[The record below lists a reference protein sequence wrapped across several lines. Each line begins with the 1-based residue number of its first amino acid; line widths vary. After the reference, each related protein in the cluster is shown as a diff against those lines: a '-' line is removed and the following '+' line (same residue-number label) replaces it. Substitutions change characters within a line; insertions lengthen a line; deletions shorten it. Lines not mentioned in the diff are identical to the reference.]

1 MRIEVAAFGKLRGPG
16 LREAADHY
24 LKLAS
29 KFVDIH
35 ERELKPL
42 PVADKSAAT
51 RVLVQEKESTLLLS
65 TLGPSSAAKAGS
77 ERSAL
82 YLLDEGGKAMRT
94 EEWAQLVATWR
105 GEGLTRVAL
114 ALGSSLG
121 FSPELKRRARGVLS
135 LGPQTLP
142 HELARV
148 IVFEQLFRCTSLLA
162 GHPYHVE
169 G

>member
-1 MRIEVAAFGKLRGPG
+1 MRIEVLAFGKLRGPG

-24 LKLAS
+24 LKLSS
-29 KFVDIH
+29 KFVSIT
-35 ERELKPL
+35 ERELKPI
-42 PVADKSAAT
+42 PVPDKAEAT
-51 RVLVQEKESTLLLS
+51 RLQIQSREQSIIEGALS
-65 TLGPSSAAKAGS
+65 P
-77 ERSAL
+77 RSCL
-82 YLLDEGGKAMRT
+82 YLLDEGGKSLKT
-94 EEWAQLVATWR
+94 TEWAELLKR
-105 GEGLTRVAL
+105 LSGESWSSLHF

-121 FSPELKRRARGVLS
+121 FSSELKKKSKGVLS

-148 IVFEQLFRCTSLLA
+148 VLYEQVFRAASLNA

>member
-1 MRIEVAAFGKLRGPG
+1 VRIEVVAFGKLRAPG
-16 LREAADHY
+16 LRDSADHY

-29 KFVDIH
+29 KFVEIQ

-42 PVADKSAAT
+42 PVADKSPAT
-51 RVLVQEKESTLLLS
+51 RALVQEKEAALLL
-65 TLGPSSAAKAGS
+65 AAQKSG
-77 ERSAL
+77 ERTAL
-82 YLLDEGGKAMRT
+82 YLLDEGGKALRT
-94 EEWAQLVATWR
+94 DGWAELIQSWQS
-105 GEGLTRVAL
+105 EGLTRVTL

-121 FSPELKRRARGVLS
+121 FAPTLKKQVRAVLS

-148 IVFEQLFRCTSLLA
+148 VLYEQLFRCTSLLA

>member
-1 MRIEVAAFGKLRGPG
+1 MRIDVIAFGKLKAPG
-16 LREAADHY
+16 LRECADHY

-29 KFVDIH
+29 RFIEIE
-35 ERELKPL
+35 EREIKPL
-42 PVADKSAAT
+42 QVSEKSSAT
-51 RVLVQEKESTLLLS
+51 RALIQEKEAALLLTAHKS
-65 TLGPSSAAKAGS
+65 GD
-77 ERSAL
+77 RSAL
-82 YLLDEGGKAMRT
+82 YLLDEGGKLLRT
-94 EEWAQLVATWR
+94 EQWADLVRTWQ
-105 GEGLTRVAL
+105 GDGLTRVTL

-121 FSPELKRRARGVLS
+121 FSPTLKSQARGVLS

-148 IVFEQLFRCTSLLA
+148 VLYEQLFRCTSLIA

>member
-1 MRIEVAAFGKLRGPG
+1 MRIDVVAFGKLKTPG

-24 LKLAS
+24 IKLAS
-29 KFVDIH
+29 KFVELN
-35 ERELKPL
+35 ERELKPI
-42 PVADKSAAT
+42 PVPDKSSAT
-51 RVLVQEKESTLLLS
+51 RAIIQQKESELLLS
-65 TLGPSSAAKAGS
+65 TQKAG
-77 ERSAL
+77 ERHCI
-82 YLLDEGGKAMRT
+82 YLLDEGGKTHRT
-94 EEWAQLVATWR
+94 EGWASLISSWR
-105 GEGLTRVAL
+105 SEGLTHVTL

-121 FSPELKRRARGVLS
+121 FHPELKRKARGILS

-148 IVFEQLFRCTSLLA
+148 VLLEQVFRAGSLLA

>member
-1 MRIEVAAFGKLRGPG
+1 VRVELTAFGKLRGPG

-29 KFVDIH
+29 KFIDLT

-42 PVADKSAAT
+42 SVPDKS
-51 RVLVQEKESTLLLS
+51 
-65 TLGPSSAAKAGS
+65 PSSRSQVQKKEAQILLESIKGN

-82 YLLDEGGKAMRT
+82 YLLDEAGKSLRT
-94 EEWAQLVATWR
+94 EEWSTLIAGWRRDGLVTV
-105 GEGLTRVAL
+105 TL

-121 FSPELKRRARGVLS
+121 FSPELKRQARGLLS
-135 LGPQTLP
+135 LGPQTMP

-148 IVFEQLFRCTSLLA
+148 VLYEQIFRASSSLA

>member
-1 MRIEVAAFGKLRGPG
+1 MLRIEVLAFGKLRGPG

-29 KFVDIH
+29 KFTALT
-35 ERELKPL
+35 EREFKPL
-42 PVADKSAAT
+42 VVPDKSDASRLRIQAKEQEVVESALAA
-51 RVLVQEKESTLLLS
+51 
-65 TLGPSSAAKAGS
+65 
-77 ERSAL
+77 RSCL
-82 YLLDEGGKAMRT
+82 YLLDEGGCSLKT
-94 EEWAQLVATWR
+94 SQWAELLARLSQESWSTVHF
-105 GEGLTRVAL
+105 

-121 FSPELKRRARGVLS
+121 FSSELKKKAQGVLS

-148 IVFEQLFRCTSLLA
+148 VFYEQIFRAASLNA

>member
-1 MRIEVAAFGKLRGPG
+1 MRIEVLAFGKLRGPG

-24 LKLAS
+24 LKLSS
-29 KFVDIH
+29 KFVSIT
-35 ERELKPL
+35 ERELKPI
-42 PVADKSAAT
+42 PVPDKSEAT
-51 RVLVQEKESTLLLS
+51 RLQIQSREQSIIEGALS
-65 TLGPSSAAKAGS
+65 P
-77 ERSAL
+77 RSCL
-82 YLLDEGGKAMRT
+82 YLLDEGGKSLKT
-94 EEWAQLVATWR
+94 TEWAELLKSLS
-105 GEGLTRVAL
+105 GESWSSVHF

-121 FSPELKRRARGVLS
+121 FSSELKKKSKGVLS

-148 IVFEQLFRCTSLLA
+148 VLYEQVFRAASLNA

>member
-1 MRIEVAAFGKLRGPG
+1 MKIEVLAFGKLRGPG

-29 KFVDIH
+29 KFVSLT
-35 ERELKPL
+35 ERELKPI
-42 PVADKSAAT
+42 PVSDKSEAMRLQIQA
-51 RVLVQEKESTLLLS
+51 REQAIIEGVLA
-65 TLGPSSAAKAGS
+65 P
-77 ERSAL
+77 RSCL
-82 YLLDEGGKAMRT
+82 YLLDEGGKSLKT
-94 EEWAQLVATWR
+94 TEWADLLR
-105 GEGLTRVAL
+105 RISGESWSSVHF

-121 FSPELKRRARGVLS
+121 FSRELKKKSKGVLS

-148 IVFEQLFRCTSLLA
+148 VLYEQLFRATSLNA